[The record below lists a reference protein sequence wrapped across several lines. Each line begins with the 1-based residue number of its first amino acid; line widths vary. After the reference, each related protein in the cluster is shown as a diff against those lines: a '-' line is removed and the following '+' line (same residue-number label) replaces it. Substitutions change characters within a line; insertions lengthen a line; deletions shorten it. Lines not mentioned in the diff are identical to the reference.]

1 MNVEAV
7 MIGVRPARVAEV
19 VLIVTCP
26 GCNAKYRYDTARFGG
41 AASKRLKCPKC
52 GEVFEVA
59 NPAAEELDSTNI
71 GKGKEPPRQ
80 PLPGTDTDRLRVEP
94 EPPELPALA
103 PLPKD
108 LRFSLAVIAGS
119 QAGSVFQLTRP
130 RVYLG
135 RGSTMDVQLNDA
147 EVSRRH
153 AMLEIR
159 DEEATIQDLGST
171 NGTFVAGERVQRATI
186 GHQQEFTLGST
197 TLMFLVTPIGNGA
210 M

>member
-1 MNVEAV
+1 M
-7 MIGVRPARVAEV
+7 MGVRLAWAAEV
-19 VLIVTCP
+19 PVIVTCP
-26 GCNAKYRYDTARFGG
+26 GCNAKYHYDSARFGG

-59 NPAAEELDSTNI
+59 NPAAEEMDSTNI
-71 GKGKEPPRQ
+71 GKGQEVHAT

-135 RGSTMDVQLNDA
+135 RGSTMDVQLKDA

-159 DEEATIQDLGST
+159 GEEAAIQDLGST
-171 NGTFVAGERVQRATI
+171 NGTFVGGERIQKATI

-210 M
+210 V

>member
-1 MNVEAV
+1 M
-7 MIGVRPARVAEV
+7 
-19 VLIVTCP
+19 IVTCP
-26 GCNAKYRYDTARFGG
+26 KCHAKYRYDRARFGG
-41 AASKRLKCPKC
+41 ARSKRLKCPKC
-52 GEVFEVA
+52 GEVFEVV
-59 NPAAEELDSTNI
+59 NPAAEEMDATNI
-71 GKGKEPPRQ
+71 GKGRPLEAT
-80 PLPGTDTDRLRVEP
+80 PLPGTDTDRLKVEP

-135 RGSTMDVQLNDA
+135 RGSTMDVQIKDA

-159 DEEATIQDLGST
+159 GEEATIQDLGST
-171 NGTFVAGERVQRATI
+171 NGTFVAGEKIQKATI

-210 M
+210 V